1 LDSAT
6 EGAVTAEAG
15 LSHDGVPCAC
25 LLPAFDETHAA
36 FPVVVIGLSQLGVV
50 SCVVLGDDEEDEEKE
65 EEEEDEEEEEEEE
78 VEVVFVGLVGRS
90 HDGVVSVGASAA
102 VAVEEA
108 GTAVEAADEVVDDA
122 ALVIDDETSVLLL
135 LVLLVVSAGV
145 VRNVL
150 SPAFVSVCSLF
161 VLLLFNPRNSSTS
174 NGIAGP
180 TAAFPVE
187 YEGDGSEC
195 GSFDSSLLTPASVG
209 LLDGL
214 SSPFFSSSAD
224 GAVVVV
230 APIRR
235 GTFDWPPP
243 MM

>member
-1 LDSAT
+1 MDSAT

-15 LSHDGVPCAC
+15 LSHDGVSCAC

-50 SCVVLGDDEEDEEKE
+50 SCVVLDDDEEDEEK
-65 EEEEDEEEEEEEE
+65 EEEEE

-187 YEGDGSEC
+187 YDGDGSEC
-195 GSFDSSLLTPASVG
+195 CSFDSSLLPPASVA